1 MSIPPYTPATDLLGH
16 TAPLEHALSLPLLG
30 VPCVIR
36 SNSPAVIAVARAA
49 LGRWQA
55 LDPALVEG
63 GPPLRVDIVVH
74 PEDGAGH
81 PSEAPEGRS
90 APRPPGSTDAAEGPA
105 VGAVSAADFSFRAHG
120 DVFVAGAGAN
130 LLCAQ
135 MAHGQ
140 ALAFVTPALAADA
153 QNLRAG
159 VIECLALLLTTYR
172 DRTPIH
178 AGAVARGGRAV
189 LLAGASAAGKS
200 TLCYACVRRGFQLL
214 AEDVVQV
221 SLSRGLRIWGNPQH
235 IHLLPDAP
243 RFFPELGDLP
253 PLVRFN
259 GKRKL
264 VVDLAERAPDRLITH
279 ADSAVVC
286 LLARGEGQASR
297 IAPIDPAEAVAALAD
312 AREPG
317 FNLLRERAP
326 AAAAALARG
335 GAYRLTVGADPL
347 TAVGL
352 IEHLTSEG

>member
-16 TAPLEHALSLPLLG
+16 TAPLAHALSLPLLG
-30 VPCVIR
+30 IPCVIR

-63 GPPLRVDIVVH
+63 GQPLRVDLVVH
-74 PEDGAGH
+74 PADGAGH
-81 PSEAPEGRS
+81 HVETTS
-90 APRPPGSTDAAEGPA
+90 AA
-105 VGAVSAADFSFRAHG
+105 GAISAADFSFRAHG

-140 ALAFVTPALAADA
+140 ALAFVTPALAADT

-189 LLAGASAAGKS
+189 LLAGPSAVGKS

-221 SLSRGLRIWGNPQH
+221 SLAHGLRIWGNPQH

-243 RFFPELGDLP
+243 RFFPELADLP
-253 PLVRFN
+253 PVVRFN

-264 VVDLAERAPDRLITH
+264 VVDLAARAPDRLITH

-286 LLARGEGQASR
+286 LVDRAEGQVSR
-297 IAPIDPAEAVAALAD
+297 ITPIDPAEAVAALAA

-326 AAAAALARG
+326 AAAEALARS

>member
-1 MSIPPYTPATDLLGH
+1 MDIPPYTPATDLLGH
-16 TAPLEHALSLPLLG
+16 TAPLEHSLSLPLLG
-30 VPCVIR
+30 LPCVIR
-36 SNSPAVIAVARAA
+36 SNSPAVVAVARAA

-55 LDPALVEG
+55 LDPALEEG

-74 PEDGAGH
+74 PADGAG
-81 PSEAPEGRS
+81 
-90 APRPPGSTDAAEGPA
+90 PPADA
-105 VGAVSAADFSFRAHG
+105 GATASAADFTFRAHG

-140 ALAFVTPALAADA
+140 ALAFVTPALAADE

-189 LLAGASAAGKS
+189 LLAGPSAAGKS

-221 SLSRGLRIWGNPQH
+221 SLARGLRIWGNPQH

-243 RFFPELGDLP
+243 RFFPELADLP
-253 PLVRFN
+253 PVVRFN

-279 ADSAVVC
+279 ADAAVVC
-286 LLARGEGQASR
+286 LVGRAEGQASR

-326 AAAAALARG
+326 AAAEALARG

-347 TAVGL
+347 TAVRL
-352 IEHLTSEG
+352 IEHLTG